1 MADFKIPENP
11 TYDNKMRMLET
22 SDPANAD
29 LFNGMHGQILENCE
43 HLKKQGDALREE
55 FNGVVAGG
63 ALAHPVV
70 ITADDTTPPDNHEA
84 LWVHG

>member
-1 MADFKIPENP
+1 MDGKEKLN
-11 TYDNKMRMLET
+11 ET
-22 SDPANAD
+22 TR
-29 LFNGMHGQILENCE
+29 GV
-43 HLKKQGDALREE
+43 LKKIKKIEEQGDALREE

-70 ITADDTTPPDNHEA
+70 ITADDATPPDNHDA